1 MIMRKIFLAVA
12 MIVLCSVASAQ
23 QFRSAI
29 SNVPGN
35 EYPKVSDDMRAQLRF
50 VSKTAK
56 RVQVQGGD
64 GFASKPIDMV
74 NDGEG
79 NWTVELSGLTPGFHY
94 YWFLVDG
101 VQVNDPASVAYFG
114 YSRPTSG
121 IYAATPGEDYMDAK
135 DVPHGVVREQWYK
148 SSVTGMWRRAYIYT
162 PAGYDQSSDK
172 YPVFYLL
179 HGMGENERGWSLQGR
194 MNFIMDNL
202 IAEGKAKPMIVVM
215 DCGYADTMDEKTG
228 AVKRS
233 TDPKILE
240 QVYMK
245 DIIPMV
251 QALYRAEPFRESRAM
266 AGLSMGGFQTMN
278 IALSNTDMFAYI
290 GGFSAAMMM
299 GGREPVDL
307 KTAYNGAFA
316 NPEEF
321 NKKVKLLWFG
331 AGSEE
336 KAFVDATANIG
347 KQLGDMGVNVELYI
361 SENTYHEWHTWSRC
375 LNEFAPKLFK

>member
-1 MIMRKIFLAVA
+1 MRKILTVVA
-12 MIVLCSVASAQ
+12 ALMLCATATAQ
-23 QFRSAI
+23 EFRSSI

-35 EYPKVSDDMRAQLRF
+35 EYPKVSNDMRAIVRF
-50 VSKTAK
+50 TSKTAK
-56 RVQVQGGD
+56 KVQVQGGD
-64 GFASKPIDMV
+64 GFAAQPVDMV
-74 NDGEG
+74 NDGQG
-79 NWTVELSGLTPGFHY
+79 NWSVELKGLTPGFHY

-121 IYAATPGEDYMDAK
+121 IYAATPDEDYMDAK
-135 DVPHGVVREQWYK
+135 DVPHGVVREQWYF
-148 SSVTGMWRRAYIYT
+148 STVTGLWRRAYVYT
-162 PAGYDQSSDK
+162 PAEYDQSKDK

-215 DCGYADTMDEKTG
+215 DCGYTDTMDAATG
-228 AVKRS
+228 AIKRS
-233 TDPKILE
+233 TDAKSLE
-240 QVYMK
+240 QIYFK
-245 DIIPMV
+245 DIIPMIEKN
-251 QALYRAEPFRESRAM
+251 YRAKSDRESRAM

-278 IALSNTDMFAYI
+278 IALSNIDKFAYI
-290 GGFSAAMMM
+290 GGFSAALMMR
-299 GGREPVDL
+299 GREPLDL

-316 NPEEF
+316 NPAEF
-321 NKKVKLLWFG
+321 NKKVKLLWLG

-336 KAFVDATANIG
+336 KAFVEAAENMG
-347 KQLGDMGVNVELYI
+347 KELDKMGVKCELYI

-375 LNEFAPKLFK
+375 LKEFTPKLFK

>member
-1 MIMRKIFLAVA
+1 MKKLFLSTVA
-12 MIVLCSVASAQ
+12 LMMMCAASAQ
-23 QFRSAI
+23 EFRSAI
-29 SNVPGN
+29 SNIPGN
-35 EYPKVSDDMRAQLRF
+35 EYPKVSEDMRAIVRYT
-50 VSKTAK
+50 SKTAK
-56 RVQVQGGD
+56 KVQVQGGE
-64 GFASKPIDMV
+64 GFAAQPIDMV

-79 NWTVELSGLTPGFHY
+79 NWSVELKGLTPGFHY

-121 IYAATPGEDYMDAK
+121 IYAATPGEDYMEAK

-148 SSVTGMWRRAYIYT
+148 SSVTGLWRKAYIYT
-162 PAGYDQSSDK
+162 PAGYDQGK
-172 YPVFYLL
+172 GEYPVFYLL

-202 IAEGKAKPMIVVM
+202 IAEGKAVPMIVVM
-215 DCGYADTMDEKTG
+215 DCGYTDTMDATTG
-228 AVKRS
+228 AIKRS
-233 TDPKILE
+233 TDAGSLGEI
-240 QVYMK
+240 YFK

-251 QALYRAEPFRESRAM
+251 EKNYRAKTDRESRAM

-278 IALSNTDMFAYI
+278 IALSNTDKFAYI
-290 GGFSAAMMM
+290 GGFSAALMM
-299 GGREPVDL
+299 GGRQQVDL

-316 NPEEF
+316 DPAAF

-336 KAFVDATANIG
+336 KMFVDAAANMT
-347 KQLGDMGVNVELYI
+347 KQLTEMGIKVESYI
-361 SENTYHEWHTWSRC
+361 SQNTYHEWHTWSRC

>member
-1 MIMRKIFLAVA
+1 MKRLILSAVVLLIA
-12 MIVLCSVASAQ
+12 MSASAQ
-23 QFRSAI
+23 EFRSAI

-35 EYPKVSDDMRAQLRF
+35 EYPKVSNDMRAIVRYS
-50 VSKTAK
+50 SKTAK
-56 RVQVQGGD
+56 KVQVQGGE
-64 GFASKPIDMV
+64 GFAAQPVDMV
-74 NDGEG
+74 NDGQG
-79 NWTVELSGLTPGFHY
+79 NWTAELKGLTPGFHY

-121 IYAATPGEDYMDAK
+121 IYAAYPGEDYMDAK

-148 SSVTGMWRRAYIYT
+148 SSVTGLWRRAYIYT
-162 PAGYDQSSDK
+162 PAGYDEGK
-172 YPVFYLL
+172 GEYPVFYLL

-202 IAEGKAKPMIVVM
+202 IAEGKAVPMIVVM
-215 DCGYADTMDEKTG
+215 DCGYTDTQDPATG
-228 AVKRS
+228 AIKRS
-233 TDPKILE
+233 TDAGSLGEI
-240 QVYMK
+240 YFK

-251 QALYRAEPFRESRAM
+251 EKNYRAKSDRESRAM

-278 IALSNTDMFAYI
+278 IALANTDKFAYI
-290 GGFSAAMMM
+290 GGFSAALMM
-299 GGREPVDL
+299 GGRQQVDL

-316 NPEEF
+316 DPAAF

-336 KAFVDATANIG
+336 KMFVDVAATMT
-347 KQLGDMGVNVELYI
+347 KQLTEMGVKVESYI
-361 SENTYHEWHTWSRC
+361 SEGTYHEWHTWSRC
-375 LNEFAPKLFK
+375 LKEFAPKLFK

>member
-1 MIMRKIFLAVA
+1 M
-12 MIVLCSVASAQ
+12 LCASASAQ
-23 QFRSAI
+23 EFRSAI

-35 EYPKVSDDMRAQLRF
+35 EYPKVSNDMRAIVRYT
-50 VSKTAK
+50 SKTAK
-56 RVQVQGGD
+56 KVQVQGGE
-64 GFASKPIDMV
+64 GFAAQPVDMV
-74 NDGEG
+74 NDGQG
-79 NWTVELSGLTPGFHY
+79 NWSVELSGLTPGFHY

-101 VQVNDPASVAYFG
+101 EQVNDPASVAYFG

-121 IYAATPGEDYMDAK
+121 IYAAYPGEDYMDAK

-148 SSVTGMWRRAYIYT
+148 SSVTGLWRRAYIYT
-162 PAGYDQSSDK
+162 PAGYDNGKDK

-215 DCGYADTMDEKTG
+215 DCGYTDTMDPATG
-228 AVKRS
+228 AIKRS
-233 TDPKILE
+233 TDAGSLGDI
-240 QVYMK
+240 YFK

-251 QALYRAEPFRESRAM
+251 EKNYRAKTDRESRAM

-278 IALSNTDMFAYI
+278 IALANTDKFAYI
-290 GGFSAAMMM
+290 GGFSAALMM
-299 GGREPVDL
+299 GGRQQVDL

-316 NPEEF
+316 NPAEF

-336 KAFVDATANIG
+336 KAFVDAAANMT
-347 KQLGDMGVNVELYI
+347 KQLTEMGVKVESYI
-361 SENTYHEWHTWSRC
+361 SEGTYHEWHTWSRC
-375 LNEFAPKLFK
+375 LKEFAPKLFK

>member
-1 MIMRKIFLAVA
+1 MKKIFTAVA
-12 MIVLCSVASAQ
+12 LLMICLSAQ
-23 QFRSAI
+23 AQEFRSAI

-35 EYPKVSDDMRAQLRF
+35 EYPKVSNDMRAIVRYT
-50 VSKTAK
+50 SKTAK
-56 RVQVQGGD
+56 KVQVQGGE
-64 GFASKPIDMV
+64 GFAAQPVDMV

-79 NWTVELSGLTPGFHY
+79 NWTAELKGLTPGFHY

-135 DVPHGVVREQWYK
+135 DVPHGVVREQWYH
-148 SSVTGMWRRAYIYT
+148 SSVTGLWRRAYIYT
-162 PAGYDQSSDK
+162 PAGYDEGKDD

-215 DCGYADTMDEKTG
+215 DCGYTDTMDAATG
-228 AVKRS
+228 AIKRS
-233 TDPKILE
+233 TDAGSLAEI
-240 QVYMK
+240 YFK

-251 QALYRAEPFRESRAM
+251 EKNYRAKSDRESRAM

-278 IALSNTDMFAYI
+278 IALANTDKFAYI
-290 GGFSAAMMM
+290 GGFSAALMM
-299 GGREPVDL
+299 GGRQQVDL
-307 KTAYNGAFA
+307 KSAYNGAFA
-316 NPEEF
+316 DPAAF

-336 KAFVDATANIG
+336 KAFVDAAASMT
-347 KQLGDMGVNVELYI
+347 KQLKEMGVKVESYI
-361 SENTYHEWHTWSRC
+361 SEGTYHEWHTWSRC
-375 LNEFAPKLFK
+375 LKEFAPKLFK

>member
-1 MIMRKIFLAVA
+1 MKRLILSAV
-12 MIVLCSVASAQ
+12 VLLIAASASAQ
-23 QFRSAI
+23 EFRSAI

-35 EYPKVSDDMRAQLRF
+35 EYPKVSNDMRAIVRYT
-50 VSKTAK
+50 SKTAK
-56 RVQVQGGD
+56 KVQVQGGD
-64 GFASKPIDMV
+64 GFAAQPVDMV

-79 NWTVELSGLTPGFHY
+79 NWTAELKGLTPGFHY

-121 IYAATPGEDYMDAK
+121 IYAAYPGEDYMDAK
-135 DVPHGVVREQWYK
+135 DVPHGAVREQWYK
-148 SSVTGMWRRAYIYT
+148 SSVTGLWRRAYIYT
-162 PAGYDQSSDK
+162 PAGYDEGK
-172 YPVFYLL
+172 GEYPVFYLL

-202 IAEGKAKPMIVVM
+202 IAEGKAVPMIVVM
-215 DCGYADTMDEKTG
+215 DCGYTDTQDPATG
-228 AVKRS
+228 AIKRS
-233 TDPKILE
+233 TDAGSLGEI
-240 QVYMK
+240 YFK

-251 QALYRAEPFRESRAM
+251 EKNYRAKSDRESRAM

-278 IALSNTDMFAYI
+278 IALANTDKFAYI
-290 GGFSAAMMM
+290 GGFSAALMM
-299 GGREPVDL
+299 GGRQQVDL

-316 NPEEF
+316 DPAAF

-336 KAFVDATANIG
+336 KMFVDAAATMT
-347 KQLGDMGVNVELYI
+347 KQLTEMGVKVESYI
-361 SENTYHEWHTWSRC
+361 SEGTYHEWHTWSRC
-375 LNEFAPKLFK
+375 LKEFAPKLFK

>member
-1 MIMRKIFLAVA
+1 MKRLILSAVA
-12 MIVLCSVASAQ
+12 LLIAVSASAQ
-23 QFRSAI
+23 EFRSAI

-35 EYPKVSDDMRAQLRF
+35 EYPKVSNDMRAIVRYT
-50 VSKTAK
+50 SKTAK
-56 RVQVQGGD
+56 KVQVQGGD
-64 GFASKPIDMV
+64 GFAAQPVDMV

-79 NWTVELSGLTPGFHY
+79 NWTAELKGLTPGFHY

-121 IYAATPGEDYMDAK
+121 IYAAYPGEDYMDAK
-135 DVPHGVVREQWYK
+135 DVPHGAVHEQWYK
-148 SSVTGMWRRAYIYT
+148 SSVTGLWRRAYIYT
-162 PAGYDQSSDK
+162 PAGYDEGK
-172 YPVFYLL
+172 GEYPVFYLL

-202 IAEGKAKPMIVVM
+202 IAEGKAVPMIVVM
-215 DCGYADTMDEKTG
+215 DCGYTDTQDPATG
-228 AVKRS
+228 AIKRS
-233 TDPKILE
+233 TDAGSLGEI
-240 QVYMK
+240 YFK

-251 QALYRAEPFRESRAM
+251 EKNYRAKSDRESRAM

-278 IALSNTDMFAYI
+278 IALSNTDKFAYI
-290 GGFSAAMMM
+290 GGFSAALMM
-299 GGREPVDL
+299 GGRQQVDL

-316 NPEEF
+316 DPAAF

-336 KAFVDATANIG
+336 KMFVDAAATMT
-347 KQLGDMGVNVELYI
+347 KQLTEMGVKVESYI
-361 SENTYHEWHTWSRC
+361 SEGTYHEWHTWSRC
-375 LNEFAPKLFK
+375 LNIV

>member
-1 MIMRKIFLAVA
+1 MKKLFLSTVA
-12 MIVLCSVASAQ
+12 LMMMCAASAQ
-23 QFRSAI
+23 EFRSAI
-29 SNVPGN
+29 SNIPGN
-35 EYPKVSDDMRAQLRF
+35 EYPKVSEDMRAIVRYT
-50 VSKTAK
+50 SKTAK
-56 RVQVQGGD
+56 KVQVQGGE
-64 GFASKPIDMV
+64 GFAAQPIDMV
-74 NDGEG
+74 NDGQG
-79 NWTVELSGLTPGFHY
+79 NWSVELKGLTPGFHY

-121 IYAATPGEDYMDAK
+121 IYAATPGEDYMEAK

-148 SSVTGMWRRAYIYT
+148 SSVTGLWRKAYIYT
-162 PAGYDQSSDK
+162 PAGYDQGK
-172 YPVFYLL
+172 GEYPVFYLL

-202 IAEGKAKPMIVVM
+202 IAEGKAVPMIVVM
-215 DCGYADTMDEKTG
+215 DCGYTDTMDAATG
-228 AVKRS
+228 AIKRS
-233 TDPKILE
+233 TDAGSLGEI
-240 QVYMK
+240 YFK

-251 QALYRAEPFRESRAM
+251 EKNYRAKTDRESRAM

-278 IALSNTDMFAYI
+278 IALSNTDKFAYI
-290 GGFSAAMMM
+290 GGFSAALMM
-299 GGREPVDL
+299 GGRQQVDL

-316 NPEEF
+316 DPAAF

-336 KAFVDATANIG
+336 KMFVDAAANMT
-347 KQLGDMGVNVELYI
+347 KQLTEMGIKVESYI
-361 SENTYHEWHTWSRC
+361 SQNTYHEWHTWSRC

>member
-1 MIMRKIFLAVA
+1 MKKILSIVA
-12 MIVLCSVASAQ
+12 LLMLGVMASAQ
-23 QFRSAI
+23 EFRSAI

-35 EYPKVSDDMRAQLRF
+35 EYPKVSNDMRAQLRF
-50 VSKTAK
+50 TSKTAQ

-64 GFASKPIDMV
+64 GFAPKPIDMV

-79 NWTVELSGLTPGFHY
+79 NWSVELSGLTPGFHY

-121 IYAATPGEDYMDAK
+121 IYAATPGEDYIDAK
-135 DVPHGVVREQWYK
+135 DVPHGVVREQWYL

-162 PAGYDQSSDK
+162 PAGYDQGKGK

-202 IAEGKAKPMIVVM
+202 IAEGKAEPMIVVM
-215 DCGYADTMDEKTG
+215 DCGYADTMDPATG
-228 AVKRS
+228 AIKRS
-233 TDPKILE
+233 TDAATLGDI
-240 QVYMK
+240 YMK

-251 QALYRAEPFRESRAM
+251 EKNYRAKSDRESRAM

-278 IALSNTDMFAYI
+278 IALPNIDKFAYI
-290 GGFSAAMMM
+290 GGFSAALMMR
-299 GGREPVDL
+299 GREPLDL
-307 KTAYNGAFA
+307 KTAYNGVFA
-316 NPEEF
+316 DANAF
-321 NKKVKLLWFG
+321 NKKVKLLWLG

-336 KAFVDATANIG
+336 TAFVEAAANMG
-347 KQLGDMGVNVELYI
+347 KELGELGVKVELYI

-375 LNEFAPKLFK
+375 LKEFAPKLFK

>member
-1 MIMRKIFLAVA
+1 ML
-12 MIVLCSVASAQ
+12 LCSTASAQ
-23 QFRSAI
+23 EFRSAI

-35 EYPKVSDDMRAQLRF
+35 EYPKVSNDMRAIVRF
-50 VSKTAK
+50 TSKTAQ

-64 GFASKPIDMV
+64 GFAPQPVDMV
-74 NDGEG
+74 NDGQG
-79 NWTVELSGLTPGFHY
+79 NWSVELKGLTPGFHY

-121 IYAATPGEDYMDAK
+121 IYAATPGEDYTDAK
-135 DVPHGVVREQWYK
+135 DVPHGVVREQWYL
-148 SSVTGMWRRAYIYT
+148 STVTGLWRRAYVYT
-162 PAGYDQSSDK
+162 PAEYDQSKDK

-215 DCGYADTMDEKTG
+215 DCGYTDTMDAATG
-228 AVKRS
+228 AIKRS
-233 TDPKILE
+233 TDAKSLE
-240 QVYMK
+240 QIYFK
-245 DIIPMV
+245 DIIPMIEKN
-251 QALYRAEPFRESRAM
+251 YRAKSDRESRAM

-278 IALSNTDMFAYI
+278 IALSNIDKFAYI
-290 GGFSAAMMM
+290 GGFSAALMMR
-299 GGREPVDL
+299 GREPLDL

-316 NPEEF
+316 NPAEF
-321 NKKVKLLWFG
+321 NKKVKLLWLG

-336 KAFVDATANIG
+336 KAFVEAAENMG
-347 KQLGDMGVNVELYI
+347 KELDKMGVKCELYI

-375 LNEFAPKLFK
+375 LKEFAPKLFK

>member
-1 MIMRKIFLAVA
+1 MRKILTVVA
-12 MIVLCSVASAQ
+12 ALMLCATATAQ
-23 QFRSAI
+23 EFRSSI

-35 EYPKVSDDMRAQLRF
+35 EYPKVSNDMRAIVRF
-50 VSKTAK
+50 TSKTAK
-56 RVQVQGGD
+56 KVQVQGGD
-64 GFASKPIDMV
+64 GFAAQPVDMV
-74 NDGEG
+74 NDGQG
-79 NWTVELSGLTPGFHY
+79 NWSVELKGLTPGFHY

-121 IYAATPGEDYMDAK
+121 IYAATPGEDYTDAK
-135 DVPHGVVREQWYK
+135 DVPHGVVREQWYL
-148 SSVTGMWRRAYIYT
+148 STVTGLWRRAYVYT
-162 PAGYDQSSDK
+162 PAEYDQSKDK

-215 DCGYADTMDEKTG
+215 DCGYTDTMDAATG
-228 AVKRS
+228 AIKRS
-233 TDPKILE
+233 TDAKSLE
-240 QVYMK
+240 QIYFK
-245 DIIPMV
+245 DIIPMIEKN
-251 QALYRAEPFRESRAM
+251 YRAKSDRESRAM

-278 IALSNTDMFAYI
+278 IALSNIDKFAYI
-290 GGFSAAMMM
+290 GGFSAALMMR
-299 GGREPVDL
+299 GREPLDL

-316 NPEEF
+316 NPAEF
-321 NKKVKLLWFG
+321 NKKVKLLWLG

-336 KAFVDATANIG
+336 KAFVEAAENMG
-347 KQLGDMGVNVELYI
+347 KELDKMGVKCELYI

-375 LNEFAPKLFK
+375 LKEFAPKLFK

>member
-1 MIMRKIFLAVA
+1 MRKILTVVA
-12 MIVLCSVASAQ
+12 ALMLCATATAQ
-23 QFRSAI
+23 EFRSSI

-35 EYPKVSDDMRAQLRF
+35 EYPKVSNDMRAIVRF
-50 VSKTAK
+50 TSKTAK
-56 RVQVQGGD
+56 KVQVQGGD
-64 GFASKPIDMV
+64 GFAAQPVDMV
-74 NDGEG
+74 NDGQG
-79 NWTVELSGLTPGFHY
+79 NWSVELKGLTPGFHY

-121 IYAATPGEDYMDAK
+121 IYAATPDEDYMDAK
-135 DVPHGVVREQWYK
+135 DVPHGVVREQWYL
-148 SSVTGMWRRAYIYT
+148 STVTGLWRRAYVYT
-162 PAGYDQSSDK
+162 PAEYDQSKDK

-215 DCGYADTMDEKTG
+215 DCGYTDTMDAATG
-228 AVKRS
+228 AIKRS
-233 TDPKILE
+233 TDAKSLE
-240 QVYMK
+240 QIYFK
-245 DIIPMV
+245 DIIPMIEKN
-251 QALYRAEPFRESRAM
+251 YRAKSDRESRAM

-278 IALSNTDMFAYI
+278 IALSNIDKFAYI
-290 GGFSAAMMM
+290 GGFSAALMMR
-299 GGREPVDL
+299 GREPLDL

-316 NPEEF
+316 NPAEF
-321 NKKVKLLWFG
+321 NKKVKLLWLG

-336 KAFVDATANIG
+336 KAFVEAAENMG
-347 KQLGDMGVNVELYI
+347 KELDKMGVKCELYI

-375 LNEFAPKLFK
+375 LKEFAPKLFK

>member
-1 MIMRKIFLAVA
+1 MKKLFLSTVA
-12 MIVLCSVASAQ
+12 LMMMCAASAQ
-23 QFRSAI
+23 EFRSAI
-29 SNVPGN
+29 SNIPGN
-35 EYPKVSDDMRAQLRF
+35 EYPKVSEDMRAIVRYT
-50 VSKTAK
+50 SKTAK
-56 RVQVQGGD
+56 KVQVQGGE
-64 GFASKPIDMV
+64 GFAAQPIDMV

-79 NWTVELSGLTPGFHY
+79 NWSVELKGLTPGFHY

-121 IYAATPGEDYMDAK
+121 IYAATPGEDYMEAK
-135 DVPHGVVREQWYK
+135 DVPHGVVREQWYL
-148 SSVTGMWRRAYIYT
+148 SSVTGLWRKAYIYT
-162 PAGYDQSSDK
+162 PAGYDQGK
-172 YPVFYLL
+172 GEYPVFYLL

-202 IAEGKAKPMIVVM
+202 IAEGKAVPMIVVM
-215 DCGYADTMDEKTG
+215 DCGYTDTMDAATG
-228 AVKRS
+228 AIKRS
-233 TDPKILE
+233 TDAGSLGEI
-240 QVYMK
+240 YFK

-251 QALYRAEPFRESRAM
+251 EKNYRAKTDRESRAM

-278 IALSNTDMFAYI
+278 IALSNTDKFAYI
-290 GGFSAAMMM
+290 GGFSAALMM
-299 GGREPVDL
+299 GGRQQVDL

-316 NPEEF
+316 DPAAF

-336 KAFVDATANIG
+336 KAFVDAAANMT
-347 KQLGDMGVNVELYI
+347 KQLTEMGIKVESYI
-361 SENTYHEWHTWSRC
+361 SQNTYHEWHTWSRC

>member
-1 MIMRKIFLAVA
+1 MRKILTVVA
-12 MIVLCSVASAQ
+12 ALMLCATATAQ
-23 QFRSAI
+23 EFRSAI

-35 EYPKVSDDMRAQLRF
+35 EYPKVSNDMRAIVRYT
-50 VSKTAK
+50 SKTAQK
-56 RVQVQGGD
+56 VQVQGGD
-64 GFASKPIDMV
+64 GFAAKPVDMV
-74 NDGEG
+74 NDGQG

-121 IYAATPGEDYMDAK
+121 IYAAYPGEDYMEAK

-148 SSVTGMWRRAYIYT
+148 SSVTGLWRRAYIYT
-162 PAGYDQSSDK
+162 PAGYDEGKDK

-202 IAEGKAKPMIVVM
+202 ISEGKAKPMIVVM
-215 DCGYADTMDEKTG
+215 DCGYTDTMDPATG
-228 AVKRS
+228 AIKRS
-233 TDPKILE
+233 TDAGSLADI
-240 QVYMK
+240 YFK

-251 QALYRAEPFRESRAM
+251 EKNYRAKSDRESRAM

-278 IALSNTDMFAYI
+278 IALANTDKFAYI
-290 GGFSAAMMM
+290 GGFSAALMM
-299 GGREPVDL
+299 GGRQQVDL

-316 NPEEF
+316 NPAEF
-321 NKKVKLLWFG
+321 NKKV
-331 AGSEE
+331 
-336 KAFVDATANIG
+336 
-347 KQLGDMGVNVELYI
+347 
-361 SENTYHEWHTWSRC
+361 
-375 LNEFAPKLFK
+375 